1 MVYMERM
8 FLGTSAAEGIP
19 AVFCRC
25 DYCRRAMTVGG
36 KNIRSRSSFRIDSC
50 HQIDFSPDYFYQM
63 MKHGVDAHDLEHL
76 LITHTHQDH
85 FDLAEILAKECAVS
99 FCEKPL
105 NIYLSVEAAEWVKQF
120 FAGYTARYDG
130 ERRKAVM
137 EKFRF
142 VPLRHYEQYQVGE
155 LVITAVK
162 GNHRAHGEG
171 EYAINYLIG
180 LQDHRTL
187 FYASDTGW
195 YSEETWEFLK
205 GKKTD
210 ILIMECTFGGRKDRG
225 RYVHQ
230 HLDIPNFLLMLDRMS
245 DMGFIDGKT
254 EIYATHISHKHPLL
268 HDEMQRV
275 FDQCGYK
282 VTVAY
287 DGLTI

>member
-1 MVYMERM
+1 MEGI
-8 FLGTSAAEGIP
+8 FLGTSAAEAIP

-25 DYCRRAMTVGG
+25 EYCRRSKASGG
-36 KNIRSRSSFRIDSC
+36 KNIRSRSSFRVDSR

-63 MKHGVDAHDLEHL
+63 MKHGIDAHDLEHL

-85 FDLAEILAKECAVS
+85 FDIAEILAKECAVS
-99 FCEKPL
+99 ISEKPL
-105 NIYLSVEAAEWVKQF
+105 NIYLSVEAAEWGKQLF
-120 FAGYTARYDG
+120 DRYTHRYVGD
-130 ERRKAVM
+130 RRDAVLEM
-137 EKFRF
+137 FRF
-142 VPLRHYEQYQVGE
+142 VPLRYYEQYQAGD

-171 EYAINYLIG
+171 EYAIYYLIE
-180 LQDHRTL
+180 LQDGRTL

-210 ILIMECTFGGRKDRG
+210 ILVMECTFGGRKDRG
-225 RYVHQ
+225 LYVAQ

-245 DMGFIDGKT
+245 DMGFINGKT
-254 EIYATHISHKHPLL
+254 KIYATHINHKHSLL
-268 HDEMQRV
+268 HEELQDE
-275 FDQCGYK
+275 FDNSGYK